1 MLLRTQH
8 GVMLTDQA
16 LPDLQNSFAAGTG
29 YLAACTQGLPTRETV
44 AATRADLERWA
55 QAESSAAGYDD
66 DIARARASF
75 ARIAGV
81 PVDAVAIGSQV
92 SVLAGL
98 IAASAPDGALIL
110 CTDGDFA
117 SMVAP
122 FHAQAHRGV
131 RVRSVPLAALAGA
144 VDSDTWLV
152 AFSLVQSATGDHA
165 DADAIL
171 EACARTGTLSF
182 ADLTQALGWL
192 PVDAS
197 RFDVTAT
204 HAYKWL
210 CAPRGSAFLTV
221 TEAMRDILIPVH
233 AGWFAGEDPWS
244 SCYGPLERPPASA
257 RRFDV
262 SPAWPVWPG
271 TAAALAF
278 FESLDPHVVHA
289 HATDLADALADALG
303 LPQRGRA
310 ILTWPDTDGRD
321 LAALTAAG
329 LRASGRAG
337 RVRVAFHLWNS
348 LSDVDAVLAALGR

>member
-1 MLLRTQH
+1 MLFVQDRFT
-8 GVMLTDQA
+8 
-16 LPDLQNSFAAGTG
+16 AGAG
-29 YLAACTQGLPTRETV
+29 YLAACTQGLPTRATV
-44 AATRADLERWA
+44 DAGRADLDRWA
-55 QAESSAAGYDD
+55 AGESSPADYDD
-66 DIARARASF
+66 AVGRTRRSF
-75 ARIAGV
+75 ARLAGV
-81 PVDAVAIGSQV
+81 ALDDVAIGSQV

-98 IAASAPDGALIL
+98 VAASVPDGATVL
-110 CTDGDFA
+110 CVEGDFA

-131 RVRSVPLAALAGA
+131 TVRSAPLEAMADA
-144 VDSDTWLV
+144 VDDDTWLV
-152 AFSLVQSATGDHA
+152 AFSLVQSATGAIA
-165 DADAIL
+165 DVDALL
-171 EACARTGTLSF
+171 EACARTGTRTF

-221 TEAMRDILIPVH
+221 SAAMRGALRPVQ

-244 SCYGPLERPPASA
+244 SCYGPLLEPAAGA

-271 TAAALAF
+271 TAAALALF
-278 FESLDPHVVHA
+278 DELDAAEVHA
-289 HATDLADALADALG
+289 HATALGDAFADGLG
-303 LPQRGRA
+303 LPARGRA
-310 ILTWPDTDGRD
+310 IVTWPDPDG
-321 LAALTAAG
+321 AALSALGAAG

-337 RVRVAFHLWNS
+337 RARVAFHLWNTDA
-348 LSDVDAVLAALGR
+348 DVHAALTALAGH

>member
-1 MLLRTQH
+1 
-8 GVMLTDQA
+8 MLTDHAPLDHA
-16 LPDLQNSFAAGTG
+16 LLDLQDSFAAGAG
-29 YLAACTQGLPTRETV
+29 YLAACTQGLPTHGTV
-44 AATRADLERWA
+44 EATRADLERWA
-55 QAESSAAGYDD
+55 RGDASAAGYDD

-75 ARIAGV
+75 AHIAGV

-98 IAASAPDGALIL
+98 IAASAPDGALVL
-110 CTDGDFA
+110 CAEGDFA

-122 FHAQAHRGV
+122 FHAQARRGV
-131 RVRSVPLAALAGA
+131 RVRSVPLDALASA
-144 VDSDTWLV
+144 VDEETWLV

-171 EACARTGTLSF
+171 AACARTGTLSF

-197 RFDVTAT
+197 RFDATAT

-221 TEAMRDILIPVH
+221 SDRMRDALTPIH

-244 SCYGPLERPPASA
+244 SCYGPVAHPAASA

-278 FESLDPHVVHA
+278 FESLDPLRVHA
-289 HATDLADALADALG
+289 HATALADRLADALD

-310 ILTWPDTDGRD
+310 ILTWPDPDGSA

-337 RVRVAFHLWNS
+337 RLRVAFHLWNTAA
-348 LSDVDAVLAALGR
+348 DVDAVLAALRR

>member
-1 MLLRTQH
+1 MT
-8 GVMLTDQA
+8 A
-16 LPDLQNSFAAGTG
+16 LHDRFPAGAG
-29 YLAACTQGLPTRETV
+29 YLAACTQGLPTHETV
-44 AATRADLERWA
+44 AAGRADLERWA
-55 QAESSAAGYDD
+55 AGESSPVDYDD
-66 DIARARASF
+66 AVRRARTSF
-75 ARIAGV
+75 ARLAGV
-81 PVDAVAIGSQV
+81 PVEAVAIGSQV

-98 IAASAPDGALIL
+98 VAASVPDGATVL
-110 CTDGDFA
+110 CADGDFA

-131 RVRSVPLAALAGA
+131 VVRSVPLEALPDS
-144 VDSDTWLV
+144 VDDDTWLV
-152 AFSLVQSATGDHA
+152 AFSLVQSATGAIA
-165 DADAIL
+165 DADALL
-171 EACARTGTLSF
+171 EACARTGTRTF

-221 TEAMRDILIPVH
+221 GDRMRTALVPVH

-244 SCYGPLERPPASA
+244 SCYGPLAEPASSA

-271 TAAALAF
+271 TAAALALF
-278 FESLDPHVVHA
+278 DQLDPTDVHA
-289 HATDLADALADALG
+289 HATGLGDAFADGLG
-303 LPQRGRA
+303 LDVRGRA
-310 ILTWPDTDGRD
+310 IVTWPDAEGTA
-321 LAALTAAG
+321 LAALTAGG

-337 RVRVAFHLWNS
+337 RARVAFHLWNTAD
-348 LSDVDAVLAALGR
+348 DVEAALRLLR

>member
-1 MLLRTQH
+1 MT
-8 GVMLTDQA
+8 A
-16 LPDLQNSFAAGTG
+16 LHDRFPAGAG
-29 YLAACTQGLPTRETV
+29 YLAACTQGLPTHETV
-44 AATRADLERWA
+44 AAGRADLERWA
-55 QAESSAAGYDD
+55 AGASSPVDYDD
-66 DIARARASF
+66 AVRRARASF
-75 ARIAGV
+75 ARLAGV
-81 PVDAVAIGSQV
+81 PVEAVAIGSQV

-98 IAASAPDGALIL
+98 VAASVPDGATVL
-110 CTDGDFA
+110 CADGDFA

-131 RVRSVPLAALAGA
+131 VVRSVPLEALPDS
-144 VDSDTWLV
+144 VDDDTWLV
-152 AFSLVQSATGDHA
+152 AFSLVQSATGAIA
-165 DADAIL
+165 DADALL
-171 EACARTGTLSF
+171 EACARTGTRTF

-221 TEAMRDILIPVH
+221 GDRMRTALVPVH

-244 SCYGPLERPPASA
+244 SCYGPLAEPASSA

-271 TAAALAF
+271 TAAALALF
-278 FESLDPHVVHA
+278 DELDPTEVHA
-289 HATDLADALADALG
+289 HATGLGDAFADGLG
-303 LPQRGRA
+303 LDVRGRA
-310 ILTWPDTDGRD
+310 IVTWPDAEGTA
-321 LAALTAAG
+321 LAALTAGG

-337 RVRVAFHLWNS
+337 RARVAFHLWNTTD
-348 LSDVDAVLAALGR
+348 DVEAALRLLR